1 MESIG
6 YKASP
11 VDEKINRLEK
21 IHVIKNYYLVLGGGK
36 IGTDFLDYA
45 RKNRFP
51 FVLVID
57 KDENAPASRKSKII
71 KTENELV
78 NLLKN
83 KASELFQDEALKSSS
98 AAGENKRV
106 ENEKGK
112 SKRKEN
118 ERVNKEESKGE
129 NNERETIEGN
139 NDVGAYF
146 YRMDLENIPFLLSLG
161 IPEYIIPAV
170 PCHAIAYI
178 LSNLLKL
185 PLKPG
190 KEENPEEILEK
201 SQMEDR
207 PVAELFIRPE
217 DERLM
222 SFFEKLEAS
231 FPENVIAGRYPEYG
245 MLFLSYAREGEICP
259 DGCPGPRDHCPTFGW
274 KKPEAITEYARKLLQ
289 HLPGWVFESYQ
300 MKPGIGGLKGNELKQ
315 NLLEI
320 LEVLIA
326 FKENRSGERFKN
338 LEDRT
343 FFVATTCTCHGVL
356 NLFYVT

>member
-1 MESIG
+1 MEGMKYAVSL
-6 YKASP
+6 

-45 RKNRFP
+45 RENRFP

-83 KASELFQDEALKSSS
+83 KASELFQDEVLKSSS
-98 AAGENKRV
+98 AAGENKRA
-106 ENEKGK
+106 ENEKEK

-118 ERVNKEESKGE
+118 ERENKEESKGE
-129 NNERETIEGN
+129 NSERETIEGN
-139 NDVGAYF
+139 NDAGAYF
-146 YRMDLENIPFLLSLG
+146 YRMDLDNIPFLLSLG

-178 LSNLLKL
+178 LSNFLKL

-190 KEENPEEILEK
+190 KEENPEEVLEK

-207 PVAELFIRPE
+207 PVTELFIRPE

-231 FPENVIAGRYPEYG
+231 FPEDVIAGRYPEYG
-245 MLFLSYAREGEICP
+245 MLFFSYAREGEICP
-259 DGCPGPRDHCPTFGW
+259 DGCPGPRDRCPTFGW
-274 KKPEAITEYARKLLQ
+274 KKSETITGYIKILQ
-289 HLPGWVFESYQ
+289 DLPGWVFESYQ
-300 MKPGIGGLKGNELKQ
+300 MKPGIGGLKGNEFKQ

-320 LEVLIA
+320 LEFLRA
-326 FKENRSGERFKN
+326 FEENRSEEGFEN